1 MRARMSD
8 PSARG
13 PLGCRYLGMLA
24 PREAV
29 DEARSILA
37 ETEPNPVR
45 GERYNI
51 AAINLGAC
59 GKINAASILAESLRS
74 FVEGC

>member
-1 MRARMSD
+1 MSGWAAHAED
-8 PSARG
+8 GSRYVAGFNEESA
-13 PLGCRYLGMLA
+13 L
-24 PREAV
+24 

-37 ETEPNPVR
+37 DVERVPVR

-74 FVEGC
+74 FVEGD